1 MSKELLR
8 TRIGNTVT
16 VVLPVLTRGDAV
28 SLVGRDITIMLVD
41 PNERKTPVSF
51 TIGGVSNNIATFVV
65 EGTSQSAT
73 GTYRAEV
80 YENYRGTAMA
90 VYDCDIFVL
99 VARTEY
105 ENDGNEGVS
114 SETTTLDPINIAWVG
129 RDGYTPYIQDG
140 YWYINGTSTN
150 VKAAGENGDTPYIEN
165 GYWYI
170 GGVST
175 GIKVDYTN
183 EEAQRSAA
191 EQVRVVA
198 EDARVQAEAARTL
211 AENSRLTEESGRSAA
226 EGVRI
231 LAERD
236 RQAEEAMRQTNEE
249 TRVDNEEARVD
260 AELGRAASEA
270 SRAQVEATRV
280 ANESARTT
288 AEATRAANEQT
299 RVSEESDRAAAETAR
314 IAAETARETAED
326 GRTSAEATRV
336 SNEQT
341 RVSNESTR
349 QSNESARQSAESARQ
364 AAYVAAE
371 NARDA
376 AFAEKEATR
385 DAANQAALDCAD
397 ELAALG
403 PKIDRLEDRID
414 DIEARVETMEELFGE
429 SVEGYVRVA
438 GTSDPEMTFRE
449 YKHTKVGEES
459 VFDCYKPCLVGNNF
473 TGNVGKIL
481 HVLDPLDWYKDEN
494 GNTRQLDGSE
504 GEVLICNTKTIY
516 AINGHVSVNGVEYD
530 VFLRSYIPFEWNGHK
545 AEEVKPTGLSPH
557 YCVSHLDDD
566 NVTRMHSVLNMEWAG
581 SWQAQVDCVGKFVA
595 TDDGEGNIV
604 ETYDADAKIIG
615 DAMGKSST
623 NISLPDGEQRAM
635 NLNEDTTKTVPYY
648 NIHAHALELHHVGL
662 MLAEGGNWYQ
672 HAGARMGS
680 GFSAN
685 VQATNDA
692 RWDESDA
699 TASNGFRYIKH
710 DGTTWGYYGFNSN
723 ANFGL
728 GATGDNLY
736 KGCMLNQWRTPWN
749 IFEQQRVLM
758 YAKAHSIAELTW
770 FAFEGSIYKYR
781 SISGLAGLAD
791 EVMTAVVW
799 KKLASKLPQGA
810 VEPTTSND
818 VSGNRCEWLI
828 SSAVYRGVITDV
840 SPSWWVSG
848 LWMCQWGTDNHYE
861 AWLCTDQSK
870 MLKSSS
876 STAIDEDAEYPQ
888 EAKDSGYLKLAS
900 INEGNAYRKNFGES
914 LFWPKDEAGR
924 TGGGL
929 GTYVGGYSYLN
940 GSRPAEGKK
949 LSRGFR
955 RGSYANYPTLSPMYV
970 YGSYT
975 PSGTSSS
982 IAFGICC
989 QVAIES

>member
-1 MSKELLR
+1 MAKDITLKTRNGETRYPKSVTALIYENGTGKTLQTIIDEMRQVDADTNTR
-8 TRIGNTVT
+8 TQHFKADVNNLDTLKNKTDIGLYNYVGTGWRGSVSVCYDSADNVSQVALSSSTPSYNGNT
-16 VVLPVLTRGDAV
+16 LTW
-28 SLVGRDITIMLVD
+28 I
-41 PNERKTPVSF
+41 
-51 TIGGVSNNIATFVV
+51 
-65 EGTSQSAT
+65 SAQPC
-73 GTYRAEV
+73 
-80 YENYRGTAMA
+80 AMA
-90 VYDCDIFVL
+90 
-99 VARTEY
+99 RT
-105 ENDGNEGVS
+105 
-114 SETTTLDPINIAWVG
+114 
-129 RDGYTPYIQDG
+129 
-140 YWYINGTSTN
+140 
-150 VKAAGENGDTPYIEN
+150 
-165 GYWYI
+165 
-170 GGVST
+170 
-175 GIKVDYTN
+175 YTN
-183 EEAQRSAA
+183 GAWSHWEKVGAP
-191 EQVRVVA
+191 VVN
-198 EDARVQAEAARTL
+198 D
-211 AENSRLTEESGRSAA
+211 LTTGGTDKA
-226 EGVRI
+226 
-231 LAERD
+231 L
-236 RQAEEAMRQTNEE
+236 
-249 TRVDNEEARVD
+249 
-260 AELGRAASEA
+260 
-270 SRAQVEATRV
+270 
-280 ANESARTT
+280 
-288 AEATRAANEQT
+288 
-299 RVSEESDRAAAETAR
+299 
-314 IAAETARETAED
+314 
-326 GRTSAEATRV
+326 SAEMGKTL
-336 SNEQT
+336 
-341 RVSNESTR
+341 
-349 QSNESARQSAESARQ
+349 
-364 AAYVAAE
+364 
-371 NARDA
+371 
-376 AFAEKEATR
+376 KEG
-385 DAANQAALDCAD
+385 LD
-397 ELAALG
+397 ALG
-403 PKIDRLEDRID
+403 PKIDGLEDRID

-438 GTSDPEMTFRE
+438 EASDPVMGFRE
-449 YKHTKVGEES
+449 YKHTKAGEES

-557 YCVSHLDDD
+557 YCVSHTDDD

-581 SWQAQVDCVGKFVA
+581 SWHAQVDCVGKFVA

-685 VQATNDA
+685 VQATNAA
-692 RWDESDA
+692 RWDESDT

-723 ANFGL
+723 ADFGL
-728 GATGDNLY
+728 GTTGDNLY

-758 YAKAHSIAELTW
+758 YAKAHNIAELTW
-770 FAFEGSIYKYR
+770 FAFDGSIYKYR

-791 EVMTAVVW
+791 GVMTAVVW

-810 VEPTTSND
+810 VEPTTTND

-848 LWMCQWGTDNHYE
+848 LWMCQWYTDNHYE
-861 AWLCTDQSK
+861 AWLCTDQAK

-900 INEGNAYRKNFGES
+900 INAGNAYRKTFGES

-924 TGGGL
+924 AGGSL

-940 GSRPAEGKK
+940 GTRPAEGKK

-955 RGSYANYPTLSPMYV
+955 RGAYANSTALSPMCV
-970 YGSYT
+970 AGYGAPSTATSY
-975 PSGTSSS
+975 

-989 QVAIES
+989 QIGTES

>member
-1 MSKELLR
+1 MSLQKE
-8 TRIGNTVT
+8 RIGTTLT
-16 VVLPVLTRGDAV
+16 VVWEVLTNGDAV
-28 SLVGRDITIMLVD
+28 SLDGRDIRVFAIDPHKKRTEMTDLQIGGSAMDVVTCVFEGKEQEHPGIYQLECIENYNKPNQAVLDDDVIMLV
-41 PNERKTPVSF
+41 PRSKQRTGGSIGLATP
-51 TIGGVSNNIATFVV
+51 TIQLTTGTLWVGVKGKDGKSAYELAVADGY
-65 EGTSQSAT
+65 EGT
-73 GTYRAEV
+73 V
-80 YENYRGTAMA
+80 
-90 VYDCDIFVL
+90 
-99 VARTEY
+99 TEWLA
-105 ENDGNEGVS
+105 S
-114 SETTTLDPINIAWVG
+114 LHG
-129 RDGYTPYIQDG
+129 RDADIAAAVAA
-140 YWYINGTSTN
+140 TN
-150 VKAAGENGDTPYIEN
+150 AANAAAAAANDAAEDAEDATTAANTAASAANTAASSANAGEVVRQQNETQRN
-165 GYWYI
+165 
-170 GGVST
+170 
-175 GIKVDYTN
+175 TN
-183 EEAQRSAA
+183 ETNRQNSEAQR
-191 EQVRVVA
+191 Q
-198 EDARVQAEAARTL
+198 QTFQTNEAARQTAYQN
-211 AENSRLTEESGRSAA
+211 AEANRNGAYQE
-226 EGVRI
+226 
-231 LAERD
+231 
-236 RQAEEAMRQTNEE
+236 AEEDRDE
-249 TRVDNEEARVD
+249 TFN
-260 AELGRAASEA
+260 S
-270 SRAQVEATRV
+270 
-280 ANESARTT
+280 
-288 AEATRAANEQT
+288 
-299 RVSEESDRAAAETAR
+299 
-314 IAAETARETAED
+314 
-326 GRTSAEATRV
+326 
-336 SNEQT
+336 
-341 RVSNESTR
+341 
-349 QSNESARQSAESARQ
+349 
-364 AAYVAAE
+364 
-371 NARDA
+371 
-376 AFAEKEATR
+376 KEATR
-385 DAANQAALDCAD
+385 DAANQAALNCAD

-403 PKIDRLEDRID
+403 PKIDSLEDRID
-414 DIEARVETMEELFGE
+414 GIEARVETMEELFGE

-516 AINGHVSVNGVEYD
+516 AINGHVTVNGVEYD

-557 YCVSHLDDD
+557 YCVSHKDDD
-566 NVTRMHSVLNMEWAG
+566 DVTRMHSVLNMEWAG
-581 SWQAQVDCVGKFVA
+581 SWQAQVDCVGKFIA

-635 NLNEDTTKTVPYY
+635 NINEDTTKTVPYY
-648 NIHAHALELHHVGL
+648 NMHAHALELHHVGL

-672 HAGARMGS
+672 HAGARMGC

-685 VQATNDA
+685 VIANSAA
-692 RWDESDA
+692 RWDESDT

-728 GATGDNLY
+728 GTTGDNLY

-791 EVMTAVVW
+791 GVMTAVVW

-810 VEPTTSND
+810 VEPTTTND

-840 SPSWWVSG
+840 SPSWCVSG

-900 INEGNAYRKNFGES
+900 INAGNAYRKNFGES

-929 GTYVGGYSYLN
+929 GTYVGGYSYLA
-940 GSRPAEGKK
+940 GPRPAEGKK
-949 LSRGFR
+949 TSRGFR
-955 RGSYANYPTLSPMYV
+955 RGNLANSAALSPMYV
-970 YGSYT
+970 LGYIA
-975 PSGTSSS
+975 PSGASSYL
-982 IAFGICC
+982 AFGICC

>member
-1 MSKELLR
+1 MAKDITLKTRNGETRYPKSVTALIYENGTGKTLQTIIDEMRQVDADTNTR
-8 TRIGNTVT
+8 TQHFKADVNNLDTLKNKTDIGLYNYVGTGWRGSVSVCYDSADNVSQVALSSSTPSYNGNT
-16 VVLPVLTRGDAV
+16 LTW
-28 SLVGRDITIMLVD
+28 I
-41 PNERKTPVSF
+41 
-51 TIGGVSNNIATFVV
+51 
-65 EGTSQSAT
+65 SAQPC
-73 GTYRAEV
+73 
-80 YENYRGTAMA
+80 AMA
-90 VYDCDIFVL
+90 
-99 VARTEY
+99 RT
-105 ENDGNEGVS
+105 
-114 SETTTLDPINIAWVG
+114 
-129 RDGYTPYIQDG
+129 
-140 YWYINGTSTN
+140 
-150 VKAAGENGDTPYIEN
+150 
-165 GYWYI
+165 
-170 GGVST
+170 
-175 GIKVDYTN
+175 YTN
-183 EEAQRSAA
+183 GAWSHWEKVGAP
-191 EQVRVVA
+191 VVN
-198 EDARVQAEAARTL
+198 D
-211 AENSRLTEESGRSAA
+211 LTTGGTDKA
-226 EGVRI
+226 
-231 LAERD
+231 L
-236 RQAEEAMRQTNEE
+236 
-249 TRVDNEEARVD
+249 
-260 AELGRAASEA
+260 
-270 SRAQVEATRV
+270 
-280 ANESARTT
+280 
-288 AEATRAANEQT
+288 
-299 RVSEESDRAAAETAR
+299 
-314 IAAETARETAED
+314 
-326 GRTSAEATRV
+326 SAEMGKTL
-336 SNEQT
+336 
-341 RVSNESTR
+341 
-349 QSNESARQSAESARQ
+349 
-364 AAYVAAE
+364 
-371 NARDA
+371 
-376 AFAEKEATR
+376 KEG
-385 DAANQAALDCAD
+385 LD
-397 ELAALG
+397 ALG
-403 PKIDRLEDRID
+403 PKIDGLEDRID
-414 DIEARVETMEELFGE
+414 GIEARVETMEELFGE

-438 GTSDPEMTFRE
+438 EASDPVMGFRE
-449 YKHTKVGEES
+449 YKHTKAGEES

-557 YCVSHLDDD
+557 YCVSHTDDD

-581 SWQAQVDCVGKFVA
+581 SWHAQVDCVGKFVA

-685 VQATNDA
+685 VQATNAA
-692 RWDESDA
+692 RWDESDT

-723 ANFGL
+723 ADFGL
-728 GATGDNLY
+728 GTTGDNLY

-758 YAKAHSIAELTW
+758 YAKAHNIAELTW
-770 FAFEGSIYKYR
+770 FAFDGSIYKYR

-791 EVMTAVVW
+791 GVMTAVVW

-810 VEPTTSND
+810 VEPTTTND

-848 LWMCQWGTDNHYE
+848 LWMCQWYTDNHYE
-861 AWLCTDQSK
+861 AWLCTDQAK

-900 INEGNAYRKNFGES
+900 INAGNAYRKTFGES

-924 TGGGL
+924 AGGSL

-940 GSRPAEGKK
+940 GTRPAEGKK

-955 RGSYANYPTLSPMYV
+955 RGAYANSTALSPMCV
-970 YGSYT
+970 AGYGAPSTATSY
-975 PSGTSSS
+975 

-989 QVAIES
+989 QIGTES